1 MDSKNLLEVYFE
13 NRLLNQFNIDSYN
26 KFISEKIQEIV
37 SEVGGVI
44 PDILPPKVRDF
55 EIKFGKVWVEKPYIM
70 ESDGTRREVTPME
83 ARLRDVTYEAPI
95 LLEMYY
101 VKNGV
106 EGEKQT
112 IHVGNIPV
120 MVKSAI
126 CTLNGLSKEEL
137 VEKKE
142 DSEDPAGYF
151 IINGTERVVVII
163 EDLAP
168 NRFFVEKKSS
178 GKHTEV
184 CKVFSEDS
192 QLRIPHVVQKDK
204 SGLITVSFTRMKNI
218 PFTLLMKALGIV
230 EDKKIVAAV
239 EPTDKM
245 MSELYVNFY
254 ETASV
259 KDQQE
264 ALLNIGKKLSGGNR
278 DDIKIDKA
286 TRMIDKYLFPHIG
299 HEESHRLLKANYLS
313 KMVKKLLKLS
323 YGLIKADDKDHY
335 ANKRLRLCGDMMEGL
350 FRYSFRILA
359 SDMKY
364 NFERLVKRGKLPG
377 LQAIT
382 RRQLLTS
389 RVKSSLATGE
399 WVGGRHGV
407 SQHLKR
413 NNFVD
418 TVSHLKRIVSSLSSA
433 RENFEAR
440 DLHPTHWGK
449 LCASETPEGQN
460 VGLRKTLAITCE
472 ISTLVSK
479 DDNDKVLDVIK
490 SAGVDSK

>member
-1 MDSKNLLEVYFE
+1 MVKKDLLEVYYE
-13 NRLLNQFNIDSYN
+13 DRLLNQFNIDSYN
-26 KFISEKIQEIV
+26 KFISEKIEEIV
-37 SEVGGVI
+37 SEVGGVV

-70 ESDGTRREVTPME
+70 ESDGTKREVTPME

-120 MVKSAI
+120 MVKSDI
-126 CTLNGLSKEEL
+126 CTLNGLNKEEL

-168 NRFFVEKKSS
+168 NRFFVEKKAS

-286 TRMIDKYLFPHIG
+286 TRMVDKYLFPHIG

-323 YGLIKADDKDHY
+323 YGLIEADDKDHY

-472 ISTLVSK
+472 ISTLVGK

-490 SAGVDSK
+490 SAGVDGK